1 MKNDAITVAITGA
14 SGSIYAIRLVEA
26 LLKYNKKV
34 NLLITE
40 AGFLVMNEETG
51 FNWRGDKNRV
61 NEQIRAHFRAGEELI
76 YYDNS
81 NFYSPLASGSSGR
94 GTMIICP
101 CSMGTLGR
109 IASGI
114 SGNLLERAADV
125 VLKERGNLIIV
136 ARETPLNDIHL
147 ENMLKLS
154 RMDARIV
161 PAMPAFYQK
170 PETIEDLV
178 DFVVG
183 KVLDQVGVE
192 HDLFKR
198 WGS

>member
-1 MKNDAITVAITGA
+1 MKNESITVAITGA
-14 SGSIYAIRLVEA
+14 SGSIYAIRLIDA
-26 LLKYNKKV
+26 LLNAKKKV
-34 NLLITE
+34 NLIITE
-40 AGFLVMNEETG
+40 AGFLVINEEMG
-51 FNWRGDKNRV
+51 FNWKGKSNMV
-61 NEQIRAHFRAGEELI
+61 TEKIREYFRAEEELV

-109 IASGI
+109 ITSGI

-125 VLKERGNLIIV
+125 TLKERGNLIIV
-136 ARETPLNDIHL
+136 PRETPLNDIHL

-170 PETIEDLV
+170 PDTMEDLV

-183 KVLDQVGVE
+183 KVLDQAGVE
-192 HDLFKR
+192 HELFKR